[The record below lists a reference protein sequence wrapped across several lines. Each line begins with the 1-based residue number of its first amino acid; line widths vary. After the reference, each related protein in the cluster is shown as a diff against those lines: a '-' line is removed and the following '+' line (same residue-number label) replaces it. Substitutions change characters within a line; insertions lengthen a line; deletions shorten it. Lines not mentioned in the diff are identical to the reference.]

1 LENDLHAYVGG
12 ELDDAGLIEVVG
24 AALLWLPGRQNF
36 GAAVPG
42 GTMVGAV
49 LTHLFILGPSVLP
62 AIVLGLVCAAVLYLH
77 RTQVPAI
84 LGRNTE
90 MI

>member
-1 LENDLHAYVGG
+1 
-12 ELDDAGLIEVVG
+12 
-24 AALLWLPGRQNF
+24 
-36 GAAVPG
+36 
-42 GTMVGAV
+42 MVGAV

-77 RTQVPAI
+77 RTQVSAI
-84 LGRNTE
+84 LGRKTE

>member
-1 LENDLHAYVGG
+1 MHAYVDG
-12 ELDDAGLIEVVG
+12 ELDDAGLIEVGG
-24 AALLWLPGRQNF
+24 AALLWLPGRKNF